1 MSGHMDS
8 KICTV
13 YTTDG
18 HFQMTYQT
26 IKENDFFKNIFE
38 IVDSICVRMN
48 SVEFEHVAQYL
59 RKEIPKDILVNFAYV
74 VKNFGIDFENI
85 VYFNIGGKIFSFE
98 KDFIAKKF
106 KYFERFIANYP
117 ELSPDYTSIL
127 IDKSYNKFQ
136 QILDFIKNQESASN
150 QEHPIN
156 NDLEIEL
163 EYYGWIPNE
172 NIKEFI
178 NVSYFNFIHEG
189 YVAFV
194 NHWDQRKYVVS
205 KHSVINDGD
214 NNIYQTNIHTKE
226 HIIIILC
233 LKNNIKKVDLLSKI
247 NVYFSKENEKVP
259 NEENYH
265 PLTNNQFLHKNK
277 HQIII
282 RHVLS
287 SEFCID
293 FTTYSYYMRISK
305 DLEIDSI
312 KFYCINNIGDYYDI
326 PNKKFIEYGKDEI
339 IDKINIKLRDLIF
352 SVENSIFSYNHLINR
367 GTRENIAK
375 NYVLNKNGYVIDYL
389 LFEIPTEIKV
399 SHIELKSRD
408 ETICVSKLEEITLVS
423 LAEKFPNYGSRRI
436 VPVASN
442 RPTKLYRINK
452 LYNKKLNVNFLLS
465 YEMFCEIVIVLK
477 EPSSGWFKLKYQFM
491 NYY

>member
-1 MSGHMDS
+1 MSDNIDS

-48 SVEFEHVAQYL
+48 SVEFEYVAQYL
-59 RKEIPKDILVNFAYV
+59 RKEIPKDILINFAYV

-98 KDFIAKKF
+98 KDFVTKKF
-106 KYFERFIANYP
+106 KYFERFIVNYP
-117 ELSPDYTSIL
+117 GLGPDYTSIL

-136 QILDFIKNQESASN
+136 QVLDFVKNQKC
-150 QEHPIN
+150 PIN

-163 EYYGWIPNE
+163 EYYGWIPNK

-178 NVSYFNFIHEG
+178 DISHFNFIHEG
-189 YVAFV
+189 YESFV
-194 NHWDQRKYVVS
+194 NHLDQPKYVVS

-214 NNIYQTNIHTKE
+214 KNIYQANIHTMG
-226 HIIIILC
+226 HVIIVLC
-233 LKNNIKKVDLLSKI
+233 LKNNIKKADLLSKI
-247 NVYFSKENEKVP
+247 HVCFQKENEKVP
-259 NEENYH
+259 GEENYRS
-265 PLTNNQFLHKNK
+265 LTNYHLLRKNK

-282 RHVLS
+282 REVLS
-287 SEFCID
+287 SQYGD
-293 FTTYSYYMRISK
+293 FTTYNFNMKISK

-312 KFYCINNIGDYYDI
+312 KFYCINNGNIRDYYDI
-326 PNKKFIEYGKDEI
+326 PNKKIIEYGKDESM
-339 IDKINIKLRDLIF
+339 DKINIKLRDLIF
-352 SVENSIFSYNHLINR
+352 SVENSKFSCNYLLNR
-367 GTRENIAK
+367 GI
-375 NYVLNKNGYVIDYL
+375 NKKIVMDYIFKKDGYVIDYL
-389 LFEIPTEIKV
+389 LFEIPTEIEV

-408 ETICVSKLEEITLVS
+408 EIICVSKLEEITLVPP
-423 LAEKFPNYGSRRI
+423 LNRYPNTGSRKI
-436 VPVASN
+436 VPVLSN

-465 YEMFCEIVIVLK
+465 REMFCEIVIVLK
-477 EPSSGWFKLKYQFM
+477 EPSSGWLKLKYQYM